1 MSCYK
6 QFVIND
12 GIELTYKR
20 DLRQWKEKRTKRN
33 QNELPFFKKITK
45 VFARAISKKNWNVNL
60 SLYIVCTARIEG
72 YDMIL

>member
-12 GIELTYKR
+12 GIELNYKR

-33 QNELPFFKKITK
+33 QNELSFFKKITK